1 MKHMTKKLLA
11 LLIIAVLLLSLL
23 PLGAYAAEKQGTC
36 GSDLQ
41 WVFEEDKETLR
52 ISGTGSMTDYP
63 DFNAP
68 WRSFNSKIKT
78 IVIEEGVTTIGAYAF
93 DSSNV
98 SKVEFPSTL
107 VSIGDYAFYWC
118 DELTEVTLPDGLQ
131 KIGRNAF
138 YVTEV
143 SKVTIGA
150 GLKELDP
157 TAFAIDS
164 MKTFIVSENNQ
175 HFSSDSQG
183 VLYNKA
189 KTRLLHYPAKL
200 TATYVVPNSV
210 TELGAYAFYCVS
222 LFEVTLPSSLE
233 VIGEYCFQG
242 ASAGTFV
249 LPASLRSVG
258 ENAFAQSRFT
268 AFRVEDG
275 NTRFSTDD
283 AGVLFNKDK
292 TYLIR
297 YPIYREG
304 SYDIP
309 NGVTEIA
316 PYAFSNCQLLP
327 AVTIPEGVKELKD
340 STFYNSQYLE
350 EVTLPNSLKTI
361 GSSAFD
367 YCIRLKDVT
376 LPGGLTYIGD
386 YAFFGCRAFESI
398 AIPNSV
404 ETIGDSAFCYCNSLK
419 AISLPN
425 SLKTM
430 GSNAFNECSS
440 LEEIT
445 IPNGVTSIGS
455 WAFADCE
462 NLKSIT
468 IPGSLTELG
477 YNMFSNCKSLKHVLY
492 TGSKEQ
498 WDANK
503 TAWHMTGLTL
513 HSPLIHY
520 GAKGTEAHWVTKG
533 ANTYFYC
540 DLCQEALIGTVPATP
555 FTDVSTG
562 IYYYEP
568 VVWAVENNITTGTSA
583 TTFSPD
589 KDCTRGQIVTFLW
602 RACGSPEPTNTTH
615 SFTDI
620 QAGAYYYKAVLWA
633 VEEGITTGMTSTTFA
648 PDKTCTR
655 GQAVTFL
662 WRAQGKPTPAT
673 TANPFKDVAET
684 DYFYAP
690 VLWASENGITTGT
703 SATTFAPAK
712 TCTRAQIVTF
722 LYRALSEK

>member
-11 LLIIAVLLLSLL
+11 LLISAVLLLSLL
-23 PLGAYAAEKQGTC
+23 PLGAYAAESQGTC
-36 GSDLQ
+36 GPNLQ

-52 ISGTGSMTDYP
+52 ISGTGPMADYP
-63 DFNAP
+63 DFNSP

-78 IVIEEGVTTIGAYAF
+78 IVVEEGVTTLGSFAF
-93 DSSNV
+93 DSADVSNV
-98 SKVEFPSTL
+98 ELPSTL
-107 VSIGDYAFYWC
+107 VSIGEYAFYWC
-118 DELTEVTLPDGLQ
+118 SELTEITLPDGLQ

-138 YVTEV
+138 DVTEL

-157 TAFAIDS
+157 TAFALNT
-164 MKTFIVSENNQ
+164 MKTFLVSENNQ

-189 KTRLLHYPAKL
+189 KTKLLHYPAKL

-210 TELGAYAFYCVS
+210 TELGAYAFFYVN
-222 LFEVTLPSSLE
+222 LTKVTLPSSLE
-233 VIGEYCFQG
+233 VIGEYCFQY
-242 ASAGTFV
+242 ASGTTIL
-249 LPASLRSVG
+249 LPASLRSLG
-258 ENAFAQSRFT
+258 ERAFVQGKFT
-268 AFRVEDG
+268 EFRVADG
-275 NTRFSTDD
+275 NTRFSNDD

-292 TYLIR
+292 TSLIQ
-297 YPIYREG
+297 YPLNRKG

-316 PYAFSNCQLLP
+316 PYAFSGSQPLT
-327 AVTIPEGVKELKD
+327 AVTIPEGVKELKEG
-340 STFYNSQYLE
+340 TFYNSQYLE
-350 EVTLPNSLKTI
+350 KVTLPSTLKTI
-361 GSSAFD
+361 GTEAFD

-376 LPGGLTYIGD
+376 LPAGLTYIGD
-386 YAFFGCRAFESI
+386 SAFIACRAIESI
-398 AIPNSV
+398 DIPDSV
-404 ETIGDSAFCYCNSLK
+404 EAIGSSTFYHCDNMK
-419 AISLPN
+419 AISLPK
-425 SLKTM
+425 SLKTI
-430 GSNAFNECSS
+430 GDNAFSGCSS
-440 LEEIT
+440 LEEIS
-445 IPNGVTSIGS
+445 IPNGVTSIDM
-455 WAFADCE
+455 WAFSDCE

-468 IPGSLTELG
+468 LPGTLTELG
-477 YNMFSNCKSLKHVLY
+477 KNIFSNCKALKHVVY
-492 TGSKEQ
+492 TGTKEQ

-503 TAWHMTGLTL
+503 TAWYLTGITL

-540 DLCQEALIGTVPATP
+540 DLCQEAVIGTVPATP

-568 VVWAVENNITTGTSA
+568 VVWAVENNVTTGTSA

-615 SFTDI
+615 NFTDI

-633 VEEGITTGMTSTTFA
+633 VEKGITTGMTATTFA

-684 DYFYAP
+684 DYFYAS

-712 TCTRAQIVTF
+712 TCSRAQIVTF
-722 LYRALSEK
+722 LYRAIAEK

>member
-1 MKHMTKKLLA
+1 MTKKLLV
-11 LLIIAVLLLSLL
+11 LLICAVLLLSLL
-23 PLGAYAAEKQGTC
+23 PLGAYAAESQGTC
-36 GSDLQ
+36 GPNLQ

-52 ISGTGSMTDYP
+52 ISGTGTMTDYP

-68 WRSFNSKIKT
+68 WRSFISKIKT
-78 IVIEEGVTTIGAYAF
+78 IVIEEGVTTIGSCAF
-93 DSSNV
+93 DSARV
-98 SKVEFPSTL
+98 STVEFPSTL

-118 DELTEVTLPDGLQ
+118 DELTEITLPDSLQ

-138 YVTEV
+138 YISEL

-150 GLKELDP
+150 GLKELEP

-164 MKTFIVSENNQ
+164 MNTFIVSENNK

-189 KTRLLHYPAKL
+189 KTKLLHYPAKL
-200 TATYVVPNSV
+200 NVTYTIPNSV
-210 TELGAYAFYCVS
+210 TELGAYAFYCVDVS
-222 LFEVTLPSSLE
+222 KVTLPSNLE

-242 ASAGTFV
+242 AYSNTIV

-258 ENAFAQSRFT
+258 NEAFAHGRFA
-268 AFRVEDG
+268 AFRVAEG
-275 NTRFSTDD
+275 NAQFSNDET
-283 AGVLFNKDK
+283 GVLFNKEK
-292 TYLIR
+292 TFLIR
-297 YPIYREG
+297 YPINRKG
-304 SYDIP
+304 SYDVP

-316 PYAFSNCQLLP
+316 PYAFSNCQLMP
-327 AVTIPEGVKELKD
+327 TITIPEGVTELKEG
-340 STFYNSQYLE
+340 TFYNSQYLE
-350 EVTLPNSLKTI
+350 KVTLPSTLKTI
-361 GSSAFD
+361 GTEAFD
-367 YCIRLKDVT
+367 YCIRLKDVI
-376 LPGGLTYIGD
+376 LPAGLTCIGD
-386 YAFFGCRAFESI
+386 SAFSACRAFESI
-398 AIPNSV
+398 DIPDSV
-404 ETIGDSAFCYCNSLK
+404 ETIAPSAFYYCNSMK
-419 AISLPN
+419 AISLPK
-425 SLKTM
+425 SLKTI
-430 GSNAFNECSS
+430 GDNAFAECSS

-445 IPNGVTSIGS
+445 IPNGVTSIEM

-468 IPGSLTELG
+468 LPGTLTELG
-477 YNMFSNCKSLKHVLY
+477 KNIFSNCKALKHVVY
-492 TGSKEQ
+492 TGTQEQ

-503 TAWHMTGLTL
+503 TAWYLTGITL

-540 DLCQEALIGTVPATP
+540 DLCQEAVIGTVPATP

-633 VEEGITTGMTSTTFA
+633 VEKGITTGMTATTFA

-662 WRAQGKPTPAT
+662 WRAQNKPTPT
-673 TANPFKDVAET
+673 TTENPFTDVAES

-722 LYRALSEK
+722 LYRAMAEK